1 MTSKIK
7 QQKIDLSRDSKEL
20 FEQRYVKVFDQNQ
33 NYRRG
38 AKSENRH
45 PSWLYFAVV
54 GLSEAA
60 TGGVV

>member
-20 FEQRYVKVFDQNQ
+20 FEQRFVKVFDQNRK
-33 NYRRG
+33 YRGG

-45 PSWLYFAVV
+45 PSWHYFAVV

-60 TGGVV
+60 PGGVV